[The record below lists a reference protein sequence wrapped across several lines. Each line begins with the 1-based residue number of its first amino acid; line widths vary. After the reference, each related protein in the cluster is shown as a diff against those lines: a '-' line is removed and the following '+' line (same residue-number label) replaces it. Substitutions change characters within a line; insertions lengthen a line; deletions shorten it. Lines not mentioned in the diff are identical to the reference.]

1 MTLEPRVWADN
12 VSLDASGQLLIGGLE
27 VKDLARDFGTPL
39 FVVDE
44 EHVRRRAHDYV
55 SAFADEQIPFMVYYA
70 SKAFSSLEVLKWVH
84 EEGLGVDVASG
95 GELAM
100 ALAAGV
106 PGSKI
111 VMHGNNKSMH
121 ELQRAVQAGVR
132 FIVVDSFDEIDRV
145 AQLARGASSP
155 VDVLLRLT
163 LGVEAHTHEFIATA
177 HEDQKFGLSVAS
189 GAAEKAVLTLV
200 DTPNVRLHGFHYHIG
215 SQMFD
220 GAGFAV
226 AVSRA
231 LSFIAHLRR
240 EHGFVTLELDVGGGL
255 GVSYVPSDDPMTIAD
270 FAHEL
275 RNVIRAECNELGIP
289 IPNLSFEPGRAIVG
303 DSTFTLYEVGT
314 IKPVELD
321 GGVERSYVSVDGGMS
336 DAIRTSLY
344 GAEYTVRMANRAPM
358 DALVQARVVGKHCE
372 TGDIVVRDTK
382 LPADLR
388 PGDLL
393 AVATTGAYHYSMA
406 SNYNL
411 VPRPAVVAVKAGQA
425 RVIVRRETEAD
436 LLALHIS
443 D

>member
-1 MTLEPRVWADN
+1 
-12 VSLDASGQLLIGGLE
+12 
-27 VKDLARDFGTPL
+27 
-39 FVVDE
+39 
-44 EHVRRRAHDYV
+44 
-55 SAFADEQIPFMVYYA
+55 
-70 SKAFSSLEVLKWVH
+70 
-84 EEGLGVDVASG
+84 
-95 GELAM
+95 
-100 ALAAGV
+100 
-106 PGSKI
+106 
-111 VMHGNNKSMH
+111 
-121 ELQRAVQAGVR
+121 
-132 FIVVDSFDEIDRV
+132 
-145 AQLARGASSP
+145 
-155 VDVLLRLT
+155 
-163 LGVEAHTHEFIATA
+163 
-177 HEDQKFGLSVAS
+177 
-189 GAAEKAVLTLV
+189 LV

-231 LSFIAHLRR
+231 LNFIAHLRR

-344 GAEYTVRMANRAPM
+344 GAEYTARMANRAPM
-358 DALVQARVVGKHCE
+358 DVLVQARVVGKHCE

-406 SNYNL
+406 STYNF
-411 VPRPAVVAVKAGQA
+411 VPRPAVIAVKAGQA